1 MKFAALVTSVL
12 LIVLVL
18 SDLPRPTLARRSG
31 LYCGKS
37 RKGQRCNSN
46 VNFIKRIFGDDKRDE
61 ETDNGAFLKTEAD
74 REIEENELVEKLR
87 LLRDLLRELQQE
99 QDLRLLIED
108 ERLLADELRQIP
120 PPG

>member
-1 MKFAALVTSVL
+1 M
-12 LIVLVL
+12 
-18 SDLPRPTLARRSG
+18 
-31 LYCGKS
+31 
-37 RKGQRCNSN
+37 
-46 VNFIKRIFGDDKRDE
+46 
-61 ETDNGAFLKTEAD
+61 KTEAD